1 MDKLLVTGVEGL
13 VGSNVAALL
22 AERCEVVG
30 VSHRPGPAVYRAIA
44 CDPSDPLELA
54 AIAED
59 ESPHG
64 VIHCGP
70 LAHSSWDAAYLPA
83 PDAEHESHVAA
94 SLAAAAR
101 RCGARL
107 AVVLSDAVFAGP
119 RLFHPETSTPSAAG
133 QFAAAAR
140 AVEAALAPTEALLVR
155 THAYGWSPRDT
166 EANYAQRMYELLSR
180 GEPCDVDAQR
190 HATPIL
196 ATDLAVLVYRAL
208 RARLQGTIHI
218 AGAERTSPFRFA
230 AELALAGNFAG
241 RLVRLNDEP
250 PRRPHADETSL
261 NTHRVRR
268 ELETPLPLLREGL
281 ARFVE
286 QADGFRQ
293 QLDAPA
299 PALAA

>member
-13 VGSNVAALL
+13 VGSNVAAVL
-22 AERCEVVG
+22 AEHCQVVG
-30 VSHRPGPAVYRAIA
+30 VSHGSAQAPYRVIA
-44 CDPSDPLELA
+44 CDPNDPLELA
-54 AIAED
+54 AIAD
-59 ESPHG
+59 AESPRWL
-64 VIHCGP
+64 IHCGP
-70 LAHSSWDAAYLPA
+70 LSRCGWDAAEMPS

-101 RCGARL
+101 RSGARL

-119 RLFHPETSTPSAAG
+119 RLFHTEASTPTAG
-133 QFAAAAR
+133 GRFAAAAR
-140 AVEAALAPTEALLVR
+140 AVEQVLTDSEVLMVR
-155 THAYGWSPRDT
+155 THAYGWSPRG
-166 EANYAQRMYELLSR
+166 AQPNYAEACWQLLSQ
-180 GEPCDVDAQR
+180 GEPCEVDAQR

-196 ATDLAVLVYRAL
+196 ATDLAVLIYRAL
-208 RARLQGTIHI
+208 RARLHGLIHI

-230 AELALAGNFAG
+230 AELALACNFAG
-241 RLVRLNDEP
+241 RLVRLKDEA

-281 ARFVE
+281 SRFAE

-293 QLDAPA
+293 RLDARA
-299 PALAA
+299 TALAA

>member
-1 MDKLLVTGVEGL
+1 MDKLLVTGVEGML
-13 VGSNVAALL
+13 GSNVAAML

-30 VSHRPGPAVYRAIA
+30 VSHTAVAAPYRVLAFNPA
-44 CDPSDPLELA
+44 DPLELA
-54 AIAED
+54 AIAEA
-59 ESPHG
+59 ESPRG
-64 VIHCGP
+64 LIHCGP
-70 LAHSSWDAAYLPA
+70 LARASWDAADAPP
-83 PDAEHESHVAA
+83 PDAECESHAAA

-107 AVVLSDAVFAGP
+107 AVVLTDAVFAGP
-119 RLFHPETSTPSAAG
+119 RLFHPESSTPTAAG
-133 QFAAAAR
+133 PFAAAAR
-140 AVEAALAPTEALLVR
+140 AVEQALAETDALIVR
-155 THAYGWSPRDT
+155 THAYGWAPQSAEP
-166 EANYAQRMYELLSR
+166 NYAERFWQRLSQ
-180 GEPCDVDAQR
+180 GETCDADAQR

-208 RARLQGTIHI
+208 RARLQGLIHI
-218 AGAERTSPFRFA
+218 TGAERTSPFRFA

-241 RLVRLNDEP
+241 RLVRVSDAA

-286 QADGFRQ
+286 QADGFRHQ
-293 QLDAPA
+293 IDAPA
-299 PALAA
+299 AALAA